1 MTPHIILWLYSRCV
15 LCLAALREIF
25 RMFDKDDDGRI
36 TAQEMKDTLRAMGD
50 NLTDD
55 EIEEAYAA
63 LDIDGM

>member
-1 MTPHIILWLYSRCV
+1 
-15 LCLAALREIF
+15 
-25 RMFDKDDDGRI
+25 MFDKDDDGRI